1 METSR
6 GSMMWYTIIGQDAP
20 NSLDKRMATRPAH
33 LARLQALQDEGRLLL
48 AGPFPAVD
56 AVDPGAA
63 GFTGS
68 LIVAEFASLQAAR
81 EWADADPYVAAGVYQ
96 QVTVQPFKKVF
107 PA

>member
-1 METSR
+1 ML
-6 GSMMWYTIIGQDAP
+6 YAIIGHDTQD
-20 NSLDKRMATRPAH
+20 SLDKRMAARPDH
-33 LARLQALQDEGRLLL
+33 LARLQALQNEGRLLL

-81 EWADADPYVAAGVYQ
+81 EWANADPYAATGVFKQ
-96 QVTVQPFKKVF
+96 ISVQPFKKVL